1 MNTKR
6 KQIISQIFKQ
16 RNNSFWIIALDNDQ
30 YLICSRAKIDLLT
43 EAELELFRD
52 KNEGVFSMPYS
63 WMLDTEVYFK
73 KTKAYQSLL
82 YKWMN
87 APEKPFFIEFEDAD
101 KLTEK

>member
-1 MNTKR
+1 
-6 KQIISQIFKQ
+6 
-16 RNNSFWIIALDNDQ
+16 
-30 YLICSRAKIDLLT
+30 
-43 EAELELFRD
+43 
-52 KNEGVFSMPYS
+52 MPYS